1 MDSVPTPYND
11 FRCTHRFCSGV
22 LLTTVYAG
30 NYKVID
36 SKKVPFLTQVVL
48 PGPDLKMHIQHSW
61 LPLSLNVGPKTAYYD
76 DIAL

>member
-1 MDSVPTPYND
+1 MGSVPAPYND

-36 SKKVPFLTQVVL
+36 SKKVSFLIKVVL
-48 PGPDLKMHIQHSW
+48 PTLTDEYNTPDS
-61 LPLSLNVGPKTAYYD
+61 PV
-76 DIAL
+76 